1 MGLDKAAKS
10 VRGAQGD
17 LPGRASLSGNRS
29 RDGLRARVRSAL
41 TYIDCP
47 TFQIYSLRLATIAV
61 PGGKHSISQRGHI
74 MKANFK
80 VAIAL
85 AAGAAIGG
93 AAVQGLH
100 AQAAPK
106 AYVVTEIEVINQE
119 AQAAYLPKVGEVIKS
134 TGGTYLARGGK
145 IVALEG
151 EAPKRMTIVVYD
163 NLEKAQASRNSPA
176 WAALSA
182 ERNKAIK
189 SKSYVTEGLP
199 N

>member
-1 MGLDKAAKS
+1 
-10 VRGAQGD
+10 
-17 LPGRASLSGNRS
+17 
-29 RDGLRARVRSAL
+29 
-41 TYIDCP
+41 
-47 TFQIYSLRLATIAV
+47 
-61 PGGKHSISQRGHI
+61 

-85 AAGAAIGG
+85 VAGAAVGG
-93 AAVQGLH
+93 VAVQGLH
-100 AQAAPK
+100 AQATPK

-119 AQAAYLPKVGEVIKS
+119 AQTAYLPKVGEVIKS

-151 EAPKRMTIVVYD
+151 GDAPKRVTIVVYD
-163 NLEKAQASRNSPA
+163 SLEKAQASRNSPA
-176 WAALSA
+176 WTALNA

-189 SKSYVTEGLP
+189 VKSYVTEGLT